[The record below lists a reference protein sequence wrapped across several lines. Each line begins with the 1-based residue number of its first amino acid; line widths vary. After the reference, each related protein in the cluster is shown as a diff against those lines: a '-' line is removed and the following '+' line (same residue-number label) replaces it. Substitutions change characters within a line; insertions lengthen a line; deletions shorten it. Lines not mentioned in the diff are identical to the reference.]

1 MRRLRVAAVIAVM
14 VGLASPSAAYAQYG
28 PGTGALTV
36 TPTTLTAG
44 QAFTASGGGYAPI
57 SPVTVTFTSDPVVL
71 ASITTDATGSFTATL
86 NVPANAALGPHT
98 ISASGKAPDNSAR
111 ILTAAV
117 TVVAIGGA
125 ANKPLVRTG
134 PSSIGPLIMWGV
146 LLIAV
151 GFVAVVAV
159 RRSQFRRQRSSWS

>member
-1 MRRLRVAAVIAVM
+1 MIAVV
-14 VGLASPSAAYAQYG
+14 VGLASPVAAFAQYNG
-28 PGTGALTV
+28 PSTGALTV
-36 TPTTLTAG
+36 TPTTLTPS
-44 QAFTASGGGYAPI
+44 QSFTASGSGYAAS

-71 ASITTDATGSFTATL
+71 ASITTNATGSFTATL
-86 NVPANAALGPHT
+86 NVPANATLGTHT

-111 ILTAAV
+111 ILTATV
-117 TVVAIGGA
+117 TVVAGGGSGA
-125 ANKPLVRTG
+125 KPLVRTG
-134 PSSIGPLIMWGV
+134 PSNVGPMIMWGI